1 MKKYIP
7 DSYSAHAEG
16 MSTVKANITVD
27 QDKITDLQLEMPGE
41 SKDFGQ
47 AAMKELRG
55 QILDAQSTEIDGVS
69 GATLTTNAV
78 KAAVDE
84 ALEKAMGKAHELNLQ
99 LTDGKTHNG
108 IDEEFVEF
116 LMSRSGETFDKM
128 TEQVLQWDHK

>member
-7 DSYSAHAEG
+7 GSYSAHAEG

-55 QILDAQSTEIDGVS
+55 
-69 GATLTTNAV
+69 
-78 KAAVDE
+78 
-84 ALEKAMGKAHELNLQ
+84 
-99 LTDGKTHNG
+99 
-108 IDEEFVEF
+108 
-116 LMSRSGETFDKM
+116 
-128 TEQVLQWDHK
+128 